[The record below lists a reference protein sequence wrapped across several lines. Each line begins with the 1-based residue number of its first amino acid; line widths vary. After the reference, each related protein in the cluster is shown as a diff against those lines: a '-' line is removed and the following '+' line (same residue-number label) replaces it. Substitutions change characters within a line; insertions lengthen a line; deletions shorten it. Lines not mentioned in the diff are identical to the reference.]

1 MDHNVIF
8 SLAEVIK
15 LVNQLLAQGKNR
27 SLVLRLRIY
36 D

>member
-15 LVNQLLAQGKNR
+15 LVNQLLAQGKIA
-27 SLVLRLRIY
+27 LLY
-36 D
+36 